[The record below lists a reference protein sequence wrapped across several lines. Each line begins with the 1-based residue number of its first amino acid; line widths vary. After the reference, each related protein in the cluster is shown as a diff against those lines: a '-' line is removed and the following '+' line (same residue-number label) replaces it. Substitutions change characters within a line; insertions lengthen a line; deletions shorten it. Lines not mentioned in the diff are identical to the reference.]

1 MKTLFVAYGD
11 KTCELTYKHHDEVD
25 KNDFINTGYTYMER
39 DNRPWKLFV
48 WVYYNTRCSWYMYLY
63 YYYKLLNWQINKAVG
78 PHKEL
83 IH

>member
-48 WVYYNTRCSWYMYLY
+48 
-63 YYYKLLNWQINKAVG
+63 
-78 PHKEL
+78 
-83 IH
+83 